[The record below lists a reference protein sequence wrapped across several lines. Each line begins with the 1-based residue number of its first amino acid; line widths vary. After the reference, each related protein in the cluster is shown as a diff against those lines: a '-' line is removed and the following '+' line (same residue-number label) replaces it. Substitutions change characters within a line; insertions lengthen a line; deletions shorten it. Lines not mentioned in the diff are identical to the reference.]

1 MRIPSPRPPLPRLVR
16 AAALRLSGVALC
28 SAASRAASDGTSVEF
43 WPEIN
48 GEPSQRYRVRIGSE
62 WEEGWDGHPFS
73 PYTSIEAIYDTRYE
87 QWSRLALKALM
98 RARGHRR
105 HQAAA

>member
-1 MRIPSPRPPLPRLVR
+1 MRIPSPRPPLRRLVR
-16 AAALRLSGVALC
+16 AAALPLAGVALC

-43 WPEIN
+43 WPEIK
-48 GEPSQRYRVRIGSE
+48 GEPSQPYRVRIGSE
-62 WEEGWDGHPFS
+62 WEESWDGHPFS
-73 PYTSIEAIYDTRYE
+73 PYTSIEAIYDTRHE